1 VQVWTVGE
9 GFGIGSE
16 FRQTCCAA
24 NNFRDHD
31 LDLVKAIWVHRAHR
45 LLSELTRILCTLRNR
60 PGGKGRRRLHQIA
73 KWYQSRVADDERFE
87 CQCLDATPF
96 SYLRPSSFAVFL

>member
-9 GFGIGSE
+9 GFGIGRE

-31 LDLVKAIWVHRAHR
+31 L
-45 LLSELTRILCTLRNR
+45 N
-60 PGGKGRRRLHQIA
+60 
-73 KWYQSRVADDERFE
+73 
-87 CQCLDATPF
+87 
-96 SYLRPSSFAVFL
+96 